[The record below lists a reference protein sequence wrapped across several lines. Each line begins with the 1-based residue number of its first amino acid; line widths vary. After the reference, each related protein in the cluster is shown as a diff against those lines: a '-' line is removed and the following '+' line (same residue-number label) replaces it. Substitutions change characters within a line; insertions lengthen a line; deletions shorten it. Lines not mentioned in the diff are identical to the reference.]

1 LIEIAAAIEAT
12 ALAQFL
18 KGSTWVYPLVN
29 AGHLLGVALLIG
41 AVVPLDI
48 VLAGILRRADPL
60 AASTLLRPFAIAG
73 FLLATG
79 FGALLFITQASDY
92 VRNPVFLTKIGL
104 IGVAVLNAALHAR
117 ITLSKGSAGRLLALV
132 SLALWPLVLLL
143 GRLVGYSIG

>member
-41 AVVPLDI
+41 AVVPLDLA
-48 VLAGILRRADPL
+48 LAGILRRADPV
-60 AASTLLRPFAIAG
+60 AASALLRPFAIAG
-73 FLLATG
+73 LLLATG
-79 FGALLFITQASDY
+79 FGTLLFITQASDY
-92 VRNPVFLTKIGL
+92 VRNPIFLTKIGL
-104 IGVAVLNAALHAR
+104 IGVAVMNAALHTR
-117 ITLSKGSAGRLLALV
+117 IAVGHGPTGRVLALV

-143 GRLVGYSIG
+143 GRLVGYAIG